1 MNGVKVLC
9 NAWNIHHK
17 CDLFS
22 WKAMNCSQNMFKVMV
37 PIFNEAIY
45 IYKKKKL
52 QSIGTKR
59 TTEHERGR
67 WTKWRVI
74 LTMFQQFCLY

>member
-1 MNGVKVLC
+1 VNVVKFCAMLG
-9 NAWNIHHK
+9 IFTK

-22 WKAMNCSQNMFKVMV
+22 WKAMNCSRNMFKVMV

-45 IYKKKKL
+45 IYIYKKKRL

-59 TTEHERGR
+59 TTEHERG
-67 WTKWRVI
+67 V
-74 LTMFQQFCLY
+74 

>member
-1 MNGVKVLC
+1 VNGVKVLC

-45 IYKKKKL
+45 IYIRKKNYNPLVLKEPLSMKEA
-52 QSIGTKR
+52 IGQNG
-59 TTEHERGR
+59 E
-67 WTKWRVI
+67 
-74 LTMFQQFCLY
+74 